1 VGGKTMKK
9 RLIIWLLGC
18 FLMFGVAE
26 AQPVKPTISY
36 PNNNEVNV
44 PLIPG
49 FSIYLNTGYLDSIL
63 VEIDSSASFNSI
75 GKKS

>member
-1 VGGKTMKK
+1 M
-9 RLIIWLLGC
+9 IWLLGC
-18 FLMFGVAE
+18 FLMFGIAT

-49 FSIYLNTGYLDSIL
+49 FSIYLNTGYLDS
-63 VEIDSSASFNSI
+63 
-75 GKKS
+75 